1 MLFSVLC
8 LLIFI
13 FLSFFSFSFFSL
25 FFLFQVRSRRGNAF
39 LWNESFQEQLVAHAS
54 KIGLLGAP
62 HPDTPDVFPTGM
74 FGTADEKAAVKRKKD
89 VKKLF

>member
-1 MLFSVLC
+1 MCEYNLTDVVLC
-8 LLIFI
+8 S
-13 FLSFFSFSFFSL
+13 LSSYFFFFFSL